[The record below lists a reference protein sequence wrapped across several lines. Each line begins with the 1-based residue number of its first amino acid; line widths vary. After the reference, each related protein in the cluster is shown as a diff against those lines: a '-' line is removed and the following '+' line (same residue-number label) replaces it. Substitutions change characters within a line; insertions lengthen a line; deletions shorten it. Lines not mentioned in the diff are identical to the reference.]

1 MFQGRS
7 PFFTKGPLALFY
19 GGKDILSELSDEQPG
34 DGLHNLLLISIIFQ
48 LSMYL
53 YEKYRKR
60 QLQKVADYLRN
71 LRASTVKN
79 ILNVYGVVLL
89 IIFNILAFLFLVSHN
104 LRIGQQAEL
113 DKEDNLVPDGIY
125 VLTLLFLTIVLW
137 PYRSHALR

>member
-1 MFQGRS
+1 M
-7 PFFTKGPLALFY
+7 FY
-19 GGKDILSELSDEQPG
+19 GGKDIISELSDEQPG
-34 DGLHNLLLISIIFQ
+34 NGLYNLLLISIIFQ

-53 YEKYRKR
+53 YEKYHKR

-79 ILNVYGVVLL
+79 ILNVYGVVLI
-89 IIFNILAFLFLVSHN
+89 IIFNILAFPFLVSHN
-104 LRIGQQAEL
+104 LRIGKQAEL

-125 VLTLLFLTIVLW
+125 VLTLLFLTIVIW